1 MQRSLYSSHYT
12 RFLIDF
18 YSFYSP
24 SPETLSKRRR
34 AIYGTKMQS
43 HAEAAEA
50 NSILR
55 GVQVFPHDTCWHIP
69 TSRLRHACGC
79 FANLCLLTGDVT
91 FTTLVKK
98 GRGGGWVSGSH
109 GQQSPKNRKVGI
121 KLHTLSEKI
130 WFSTLNSFSVVEKSN
145 QELQ

>member
-1 MQRSLYSSHYT
+1 MQ
-12 RFLIDF
+12 F
-18 YSFYSP
+18 
-24 SPETLSKRRR
+24 
-34 AIYGTKMQS
+34 

-55 GVQVFPHDTCWHIP
+55 GVQVFAHDTYWHIP

-98 GRGGGWVSGSH
+98 GRREEGWVAATGNIV
-109 GQQSPKNRKVGI
+109 QKTER
-121 KLHTLSEKI
+121 
-130 WFSTLNSFSVVEKSN
+130 WASN
-145 QELQ
+145 CIL